1 MFQALEEGIVLIKK
15 EKIMFTNTKFTLL
28 MQEAEGDSPNFLDR
42 KFLSQRKENQTEN
55 DPKSLRSLL
64 SQDPGTLQEKIFE
77 VKLKNNLQEVT
88 LKYF

>member
-1 MFQALEEGIVLIKK
+1 
-15 EKIMFTNTKFTLL
+15 MFTNTKFTLL